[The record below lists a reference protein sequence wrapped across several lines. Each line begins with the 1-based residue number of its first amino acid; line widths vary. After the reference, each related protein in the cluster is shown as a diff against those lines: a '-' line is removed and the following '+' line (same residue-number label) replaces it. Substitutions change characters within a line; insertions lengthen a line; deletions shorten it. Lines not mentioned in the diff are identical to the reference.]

1 MSATSF
7 GPSAGAGSPRHAV
20 WVRVLH
26 WLFVG
31 VVLTLAYSGI
41 VILMAHPRL
50 YWGWSGNDLTR
61 PLMGSRAVVKESEQK
76 RVVAEASQVVL
87 HDEEK
92 PVAALREGMS
102 DLEVRALLG
111 DPDEILP
118 DGNSAPP
125 WMRLS
130 RRCSHRSLRSL
141 RMVCGVT
148 SKWAASSRWS
158 SASTSRI

>member
-1 MSATSF
+1 MS
-7 GPSAGAGSPRHAV
+7 GRG
-20 WVRVLH
+20 VRRLLLLAALGGIGWWIYEKH
-26 WLFVG
+26 
-31 VVLTLAYSGI
+31 LTVSGL
-41 VILMAHPRL
+41 VD
-50 YWGWSGNDLTR
+50 DLTR

-118 DGNSAPP
+118 DRDSAL
-125 WMRLS
+125 RL
-130 RRCSHRSLRSL
+130 RWVYRKVDRVLVFDRHRLVSIAVR
-141 RMVCGVT
+141 
-148 SKWAASSRWS
+148 
-158 SASTSRI
+158 